1 MHTDLDVCVCVC
13 VCHLLFIFLHINAAW
28 TPLLRLRQHCPA
40 SALLLSH
47 STVHPALGAECI
59 FGQFQLATGIFS
71 RCTLSAIYLL
81 LMFAPLT
88 SPAPSPVQSVI
99 CRLPFAV
106 CHRIRQLLRLRV
118 RHALWRL
125 WVCGVRNTEK
135 KVSRCKWILTKD
147 THPPT
152 ATLAHTHTHTV
163 IHMQRNA
170 HKYDNPL
177 GCIHMENRVGE
188 ANGQGGEWE
197 TAIAFGCGPWFVDEQ
212 VPIRWD
218 VGRMKCWSGA

>member
-1 MHTDLDVCVCVC
+1 MHTDLDVCVCLC
-13 VCHLLFIFLHINAAW
+13 MPLTFYLFAYKRRLNPIAA
-28 TPLLRLRQHCPA
+28 
-40 SALLLSH
+40 
-47 STVHPALGAECI
+47 STPALP
-59 FGQFQLATGIFS
+59 
-71 RCTLSAIYLL
+71 TLSATPQLFHGASRL
-81 LMFAPLT
+81 GCCVHFWSVSVRDWHFFSLHFKCNLPLAHVCMSAS
-88 SPAPSPVQSVI
+88 SPSTVQSAV

-106 CHRIRQLLRLRV
+106 CHWIRQLLRLRV

-152 ATLAHTHTHTV
+152 ATLAHSHSHTGTH
-163 IHMQRNA
+163 IQRNA
-170 HKYDNPL
+170 HKYDNPHD
-177 GCIHMENRVGE
+177 CIHMQKRVGG
-188 ANGQGGEWE
+188 NQRGRGECG